1 MTARRQ
7 ARGRRSSVSS
17 LLRLSHVIAGYGS
30 AMVLHGVELDI
41 AEGELAVI
49 LGANG
54 VGKTTTLRTVS
65 GLLRAWKGTV
75 EFDGRRLDRMS
86 AENIVRLG
94 VGLVPEPPA
103 IFRDLTVLD
112 NLRVGAYGVGRDRR
126 MIEERMEEVFDT
138 FPIVAER
145 RDQLAGRL
153 SGGEQRMLA
162 LGRALM
168 ARPRMLLVDEISMGL
183 SPQMVSTVLRL
194 LTGLRERG
202 ITICMVEQNISAL
215 TVADRAFV
223 MEKGRVVHEAHG
235 AELRRTRDEAARAYL
250 GRSPAAAGRG
260 AR

>member
-1 MTARRQ
+1 M
-7 ARGRRSSVSS
+7 SS

-30 AMVLHGVELDI
+30 ATVLHGVEFDVS
-41 AEGELAVI
+41 EGEVAVI

-65 GLLRAWKGTV
+65 GLLRPWKGTV
-75 EFDGRRLDRMS
+75 EFDGHRLDRMS
-86 AENIVRLG
+86 PEKIVGLG

-103 IFRDLTVLD
+103 IFRDLTAFD
-112 NLRVGAYGVGRDRR
+112 NLRVGAYRLGSDRR
-126 MIEERMEEVFDT
+126 TFERRVEDVFAT

-168 ARPRMLLVDEISMGL
+168 AAPRMLLVDEVSMGL
-183 SPQMVSTVLRL
+183 SPQMVSNVFRL
-194 LTGLRERG
+194 LAGLRSRG

-215 TVADRAFV
+215 SIADRAYV
-223 MEKGRVVHEAHG
+223 MEKGRVVHEAQG
-235 AELRRTRDEAARAYL
+235 ADLERTRDEVAGAYL
-250 GRSPAAAGRG
+250 GRSAATVGGGRP
-260 AR
+260 